1 MNIILLDLL
10 AFCSILSG
18 ILVIT
23 SKNPIISV
31 LFLIAVFVNIAC
43 YLILLGINF
52 IGLTYLIIYVG
63 AIAILFL
70 FVVIILNIKLVEL
83 NEINENKTVPL
94 AIILGGLF
102 LIIIYQIFNKLNIFN
117 NLFISLFDQINFFS
131 NSSKEIYFSN
141 FLETFNNFNNLWD
154 NSFNYF
160 DQISSIGLTLY
171 TTYSLWF
178 IIGSCILLLAIIG
191 PIILCLK
198 SIK

>member
-10 AFCSILSG
+10 AFCSVLSG

-70 FVVIILNIKLVEL
+70 FVVIMLNIKLVEL

-102 LIIIYQIFNKLNIFN
+102 LIIIYQILYKINISN
-117 NLFISLFDQINFFS
+117 NLFIYLFDQINFFFI
-131 NSSKEIYFSN
+131 NKKEISN
-141 FLETFNNFNNLWD
+141 LLETFNNFNYFWD

-198 SIK
+198 PIK

>member
-10 AFCSILSG
+10 AFCSVLSG